1 MEVEVVEEEVEL
13 EVMEVEVEVEVVEVL
28 TVCWCRQREVK
39 SVQQSPRM
47 EHLRSQ

>member
-1 MEVEVVEEEVEL
+1 MVEEEVEL
-13 EVMEVEVEVEVVEVL
+13 EVMEVEVEVVEVL

>member
-1 MEVEVVEEEVEL
+1 MVEEEVEL
-13 EVMEVEVEVEVVEVL
+13 VVMEVEVVEVL
-28 TVCWCRQREVK
+28 TVCWCRQSEVK